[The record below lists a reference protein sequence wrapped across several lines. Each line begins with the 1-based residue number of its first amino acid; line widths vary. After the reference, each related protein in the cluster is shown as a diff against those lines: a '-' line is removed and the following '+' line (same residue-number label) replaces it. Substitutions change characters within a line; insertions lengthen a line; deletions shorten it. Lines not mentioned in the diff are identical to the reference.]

1 MTQLLKET
9 VIKKM
14 FNIYTISTIKVMLDF
29 IELMNSSLLK
39 SFIEKK
45 TFFIDL
51 QNKKYLIYIQTN
63 EKNFT

>member
-1 MTQLLKET
+1 
-9 VIKKM
+9 M